1 MLGGT
6 RGGGDTW
13 RRGIGLREFLSN
25 VFGFSKNTTAVARRI
40 TCVGSWGGEMLT
52 RRNIIVVVGLLAA
65 LAGMLAAPG
74 LGAMK
79 VAQADQWPTR
89 PITMVVPFAAGGPT
103 DVVGRIVAD
112 RLSDVLGQQVLV
124 ENIGG
129 AGGMNGAQR
138 VAVADPDGYQVLL
151 GTVGT
156 QAYNQTLYKKPL
168 YNAVDDFAPVVLIA
182 EQPLVLV
189 VNKDFPADSLK
200 SFTEYVKTNAA
211 KLSFGSGGSGSATH
225 LGCVLLNSAI
235 GGNVQHVPYRGSA
248 PALQDLVAGRINYL
262 CDAVSTALP
271 QIKAG
276 TVKPLAVLARHRST
290 VLPQV
295 PTAQEQGLNGF
306 EANNWIGL
314 FFPRK
319 TPESIVR
326 QLHDATI
333 KAHECAGA
341 TRSYGND
348 RDRFGHSRS
357 DRDRL
362 SQALRQQRN

>member
-1 MLGGT
+1 
-6 RGGGDTW
+6 
-13 RRGIGLREFLSN
+13 
-25 VFGFSKNTTAVARRI
+25 
-40 TCVGSWGGEMLT
+40 MLT
-52 RRNIIVVVGLLAA
+52 RRNIVVVAGLLVALGGVLAA
-65 LAGMLAAPG
+65 LAI
-74 LGAMK
+74 GAMK

-89 PITMVVPFAAGGPT
+89 PITMVVPFAAGGPS

-112 RLSDVLGQQVLV
+112 RLSDVLGQQVIV

-138 VAVADPDGYQVLL
+138 VALANPDGYQVLL

-189 VNKDFPADSLK
+189 VHKDFPADSLK
-200 SFTEYVKTNAA
+200 SFTDYVKTHAA

-225 LGCVLLNSAI
+225 LGCVLLNSAM
-235 GGNVQHVPYRGSA
+235 GVNVQHVPYRGSA

-271 QIKAG
+271 QIRAG
-276 TVKPLAVLARHRST
+276 TVKPLAVLARHRSA

-295 PTAQEQGLNGF
+295 PTAQEQGLEGF
-306 EANNWIGL
+306 EANNWI
-314 FFPRK
+314 
-319 TPESIVR
+319 
-326 QLHDATI
+326 
-333 KAHECAGA
+333 
-341 TRSYGND
+341 
-348 RDRFGHSRS
+348 
-357 DRDRL
+357 
-362 SQALRQQRN
+362 

>member
-1 MLGGT
+1 
-6 RGGGDTW
+6 
-13 RRGIGLREFLSN
+13 
-25 VFGFSKNTTAVARRI
+25 
-40 TCVGSWGGEMLT
+40 MLT
-52 RRNIIVVVGLLAA
+52 RRNIIVVVGSLAVIAGVVAA
-65 LAGMLAAPG
+65 LG

-112 RLSDVLGQQVLV
+112 RLGDVLGQQVIV

-138 VAVADPDGYQVLL
+138 VALANPDGYQVLL

-168 YNAVDDFAPVVLIA
+168 YNAVDDFAPVMLIA

-189 VNKDFPADSLK
+189 VHKDFPADSLK
-200 SFTEYVKTNAA
+200 SFTDYVKANAA
-211 KLSFGSGGSGSATH
+211 KLSFGSGGSGSAAH

-235 GGNVQHVPYRGSA
+235 GVNVQHVPYRGSA

-276 TVKPLAVLARHRST
+276 TVKPLAVLARHRSA

-295 PTAQEQGLNGF
+295 PTAQEEGFKGF

-314 FFPRK
+314 FYPRG
-319 TPESIVR
+319 TPEPIIDR
-326 QLHDATI
+326 LRDATI
-333 KAHECAGA
+333 EAMN
-341 TRSYGND
+341 TP
-348 RDRFGHSRS
+348 
-357 DRDRL
+357 
-362 SQALRQQRN
+362 ALRSRMETLGTDLVGAERTSPSYLQRFVSSQIKKWAVP